1 MSPRQ
6 VRCCQFTSG
15 CGKMLVRLTHLQA
28 HLKHS
33 VNPSRTI
40 FTSPRTFAMLWISV
54 PCRSHNYAYIVID
67 QSSNKAAVVDP
78 YDVPKVISAAS
89 DAGVE
94 IVGALTTHHHDDHCG
109 GNKVSRPFYLDR
121 VTEGIGTGISNY
133 LIVPV

>member
-1 MSPRQ
+1 MRIIP
-6 VRCCQFTSG
+6 
-15 CGKMLVRLTHLQA
+15 
-28 HLKHS
+28 
-33 VNPSRTI
+33 
-40 FTSPRTFAMLWISV
+40 V
-54 PCRSHNYAYIVID
+54 PCRSDNYAYIVID

-133 LIVPV
+133 PIVPV